1 MLVHESNLITKMR
14 MSKWVCDIFDRD
26 PITEKY
32 N

>member
-1 MLVHESNLITKMR
+1 MNQTLITKMR